1 MKPFTFKSIAKL
13 LTILIIAIMVAKVSI
28 CYVQNNSEPQ
38 STTDTAVVDVTTSA
52 KAEDVTDMVFV
63 PKTTLSE
70 GEVDDIKISYRA
82 QSSHPRVDLT
92 EDEIYKLAS
101 VVYLEARGESYT
113 CQKAV
118 ASIIINRMCHYHK
131 TLDEVLYEPDQFSTI
146 DEIDSVE
153 PDESCIR
160 AARYVATCGQT
171 IPWYVMYF
179 RADRYHDWG
188 DLVDYTQIDN
198 TYFSYSAADRELVEL
213 S

>member
-1 MKPFTFKSIAKL
+1 MKSFKFKSIAKL
-13 LTILIIAIMVAKVSI
+13 LTILIVAIVVAKASI

-38 STTDTAVVDVTTSA
+38 STTTDAAAVVITTSA
-52 KAEDVTDMVFV
+52 KAEDITDMMFV
-63 PKTTLSE
+63 PQTTLSE
-70 GEVDDIKISYRA
+70 EESDDLKISYRS
-82 QSSHPRVDLT
+82 QSSHPRVDLD

-179 RADRYHDWG
+179 RADTYHDWG
-188 DLVDYTQIDN
+188 DLIDYTQIDN
-198 TYFSYSAADRELVEL
+198 TYFSYSAADRELV
-213 S
+213 